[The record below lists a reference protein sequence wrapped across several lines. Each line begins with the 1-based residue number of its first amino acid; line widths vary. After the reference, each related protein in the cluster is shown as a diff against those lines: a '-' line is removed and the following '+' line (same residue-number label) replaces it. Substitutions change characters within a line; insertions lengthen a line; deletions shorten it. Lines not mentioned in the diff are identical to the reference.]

1 MEAEGN
7 LEGGGKIEARDDLD
21 RESIANY
28 LRHQDGNVYK
38 DTPDDEVKSREDKKE
53 KNSGSVAVAPRP
65 SLRELNLAS
74 LPLEWRVV
82 ASLPSLAPSLTHLD
96 LSMCISGVNDKSI
109 QVKLQYI
116 RSYP

>member
-7 LEGGGKIEARDDLD
+7 LEGGGSIEARDDLD
-21 RESIANY
+21 RESVANY
-28 LRHQDGNVYK
+28 LKHQDGNVYK
-38 DTPDDEVKSREDKKE
+38 DITDDEVKSREDKKE
-53 KNSGSVAVAPRP
+53 KNSSGSVTVAPRP

-109 QVKLQYI
+109 QVKLQ
-116 RSYP
+116 SYL